1 MSEDLAFMSATELAG
16 AGRASTARAAAAAEA
31 VAVDMGEAP
40 RSARRERTQHWVLD
54 PVQDTALIIAAP
66 LLVLALALL
75 AFRMLPAASATS
87 LIIVTHIVLTVAH
100 HLPTFIRIYGDVEL
114 FRRFRWSFLLA
125 PVIPLAFSAAVLG
138 YINYRGL
145 PVEYFLY
152 LYIMLAIWDP
162 WHFLRQHYGFMR
174 IYDRGNEAP
183 RALAS
188 RMDLTL
194 CSVWFVYIMLA
205 SGAWLADMFQDLYAT
220 AHMPVILVI
229 APNAIEWATSVMR
242 DLALLTT
249 AAYAIYLG
257 WCWYHG
263 YFVSLA
269 KLALIIA
276 TFGVMYVMYAPNA
289 WMQNLAPEW
298 TFKVG
303 FAALGIVHM
312 TQYLAIVWRYNR
324 RLGQMPGRARPGLF
338 SRLHA
343 RGGWVVALFY
353 VLVCLSYGEIVTTVH
368 DSRLLMSVL
377 LAVGFTSTLM
387 HYYFDGF
394 IWKLRH
400 KQNREGLALTSER
413 ETSSEVA
420 ASTPTLTAR
429 QAFGRQLLYFGVPM
443 LVLSV
448 GAVSQW
454 GEASRGYIGDMYAAL
469 QASQRGDNDQVLRN
483 AQTAFTTMERE
494 LPISRRLA
502 ALDPTAAREA
512 DLAFLVYNHSYY
524 ANIVLPAL
532 TGLPERR
539 DRHLRNVGE
548 AIERLEHA
556 IQLGGPVGHPGREN
570 LTRDEARRT
579 LASWQRLIT

>member
-1 MSEDLAFMSATELAG
+1 MSDGVVFMSETKS
-16 AGRASTARAAAAAEA
+16 
-31 VAVDMGEAP
+31 
-40 RSARRERTQHWVLD
+40 RREHTQHWVLD
-54 PVQDTALIIAAP
+54 PVQDTVLIIAAP

-87 LIIVTHIVLTVAH
+87 LIIVTHVVLTVAH

-125 PVIPLAFSAAVLG
+125 PVIPLVFSAGVLG

-152 LYIMLAIWDP
+152 LYIMLAFWDP

-183 RALAS
+183 RTLAS

-220 AHMPVILVI
+220 AHMPVILAV
-229 APNAIEWATSVMR
+229 APNAIAWATAVLR
-242 DLALLTT
+242 DIALLVTG
-249 AAYAIYLG
+249 AYAIYLA
-257 WCWYHG
+257 WCWHRG
-263 YFVSLA
+263 YFISLA
-269 KLALIIA
+269 KLALIVA

-289 WMQNLAPEW
+289 WMQSVAPEW

-324 RLGQMPGRARPGLF
+324 RLGQMPGRARPGVF
-338 SRLHA
+338 ARLHA
-343 RGGWVVALFY
+343 RGGWIVALFY
-353 VLVCLSYGEIVTTVH
+353 VLVCLGYGEIITTVH

-400 KQNREGLALTSER
+400 KQNREGLALTNDREAPSEAAP
-413 ETSSEVA
+413 SS
-420 ASTPTLTAR
+420 LTAR
-429 QAFGRQLLYFGVPM
+429 QALSRQLLYFGVPM
-443 LVLSV
+443 LVLSAA
-448 GAVSQW
+448 AVSQW
-454 GEASRGYIGDMYAAL
+454 GQASRGYIGEMYAAL
-469 QASQRGDNDQVLRN
+469 QASQRGDNDAVLRN
-483 AQTAFTTMERE
+483 AQTAFTTMERD
-494 LPISRRLA
+494 LPISRRLT
-502 ALDPTAAREA
+502 ALDPTASREA

-524 ANIVLPAL
+524 ANVVLPAL
-532 TGLPERR
+532 TGQPERR
-539 DRHLRNVGE
+539 DPHLRNVGE
-548 AIERLEHA
+548 AIARLEHA
-556 IQLGGPVGHPGREN
+556 IQMAGPIGHPGREN
-570 LTRDEARRT
+570 LTRDDARRT